1 VVKEREHTALRRGIF
16 MWSLRFAEHLVVGHS
31 GPWNQ
36 LADGARPSHALVT
49 FVVTDADAAAI
60 RTAFYQGGEFAAA
73 VELRRRLP
81 GVPDNARAR
90 EYARTIAAWK
100 PLPPPEIRRRSR
112 LRSASAPQADLE
124 GG

>member
-1 VVKEREHTALRRGIF
+1 MVKEREQNASRRGIF
-16 MWSLRFAEHLVVGHS
+16 MWALRFDDYLVVGHL

-36 LADGARPSHALVT
+36 LADGARPSHALVM
-49 FVVTDADAAAI
+49 FVVTDVDAAAI

-73 VELRRRLP
+73 VELRRRFP
-81 GVPDNARAR
+81 GIPDNARAR
-90 EYARTIAAWK
+90 EYARTIVAWK

-112 LRSASAPQADLE
+112 LHLASAPQADLE